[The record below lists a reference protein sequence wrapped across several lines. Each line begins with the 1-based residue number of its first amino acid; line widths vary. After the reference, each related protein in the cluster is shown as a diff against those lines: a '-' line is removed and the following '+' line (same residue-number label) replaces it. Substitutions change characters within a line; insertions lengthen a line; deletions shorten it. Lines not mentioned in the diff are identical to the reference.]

1 MRSEDR
7 DQGSVLGPGEWLSLG
22 LGEGVSSSPTSH
34 KVFSCNFCMRK
45 FYSSQA
51 LGGHQ
56 NAHKRER
63 GAVRKFNSR
72 RMMTMLSMPFH
83 NPMFRSLG
91 VMPHSVQHKPSND
104 GSITAARFGKA
115 NTRFSTSAL
124 PDPMDKA
131 AADSMWPGSFWF
143 NPQQSEEQS
152 SNPYELDLNLKL

>member
-22 LGEGVSSSPTSH
+22 LGE
-34 KVFSCNFCMRK
+34 
-45 FYSSQA
+45 
-51 LGGHQ
+51 GGHQ

-91 VMPHSVQHKPSND
+91 VMPHSVQHKPSKD
-104 GSITAARFGKA
+104 ASITAARFSKA

-152 SNPYELDLNLKL
+152 TNPYKLDLNLKL